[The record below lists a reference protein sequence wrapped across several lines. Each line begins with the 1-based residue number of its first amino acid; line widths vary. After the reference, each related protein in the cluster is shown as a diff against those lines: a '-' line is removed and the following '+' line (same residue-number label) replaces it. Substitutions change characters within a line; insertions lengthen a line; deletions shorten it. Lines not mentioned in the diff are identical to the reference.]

1 MNRNL
6 FRKTK
11 TNRVFEDLV
20 EQIEEAILDGSLK
33 AGDKL
38 PPQRELVEMFQ
49 TSRASLREA
58 LRVLEQKGLIDI
70 KLGVSGGATVKSPDT
85 DQVGESL
92 ALLIR
97 HRKVSLDEISEFR
110 EGVEGIVASL
120 AAERAKKKDITRLK
134 TLLEKAENLLEEGV
148 DGWRDSVEADK
159 KIHFAI
165 AEIAKNSVYK
175 FVVRM
180 VHANIDP
187 YYERLPARREILLEE
202 NFENLR
208 EIVGAI
214 ERGDKAEA
222 CELAQ
227 SHVRRFH
234 GHMGG
239 V

>member
-1 MNRNL
+1 MAI

-11 TNRVFEDLV
+11 TNRIFEDLV
-20 EQIEEAILDGSLK
+20 EQIEMAILEGRLK

-70 KLGVSGGATVKSPDT
+70 KLGVAGGATVRSPGT
-85 DQVGESL
+85 DQVSESL

-97 HRKVSLDEISEFR
+97 HKKVSLDEIAEFR
-110 EGVEGIVASL
+110 EGVEGIVAAL
-120 AAERAKKKDITRLK
+120 AAERAEKRDVKQLKK
-134 TLLEKAENLLEEGV
+134 LLAESEELVEKGISA
-148 DGWRDSVEADK
+148 WKDSVEADK

-165 AEIAKNSVYK
+165 AEIAKNTVYK

-187 YYERLPARREILLEE
+187 YYEKLPERRESVLRE
-202 NFENLR
+202 NHSNLR
-208 EIVGAI
+208 DIVNAI
-214 ERGDKAEA
+214 EKGDRAEA
-222 CELAQ
+222 QKLAQ

-234 GHMGG
+234 RYMGSS
-239 V
+239 